1 MSLSSLF
8 LLQLCT
14 RLLSTILTQLLVRLT
29 PPQEFAASHIHLDL
43 VLSTVLFLSREGV
56 RGALLRSTPLHPP
69 APPFVHT
76 HTQLAEASSLD
87 GPMQQRRAKVM
98 ALQERSRQ
106 NIALLPLYS
115 SIFVLPL
122 IYYAYP
128 TFLAPSSLLVLPH
141 FEIALLGYLAGAAL
155 ELLAEP
161 LYTRALSGR
170 MSAQGDDAAANPSSK
185 QPSAVKHD
193 DAEIDKGEA
202 EKEEDRAWKGTP
214 ISSASNLTLRIR
226 SEGAAVLSRC
236 VITALVVFLT
246 SRSSSPSS
254 ASSIST
260 LIAFALGQTAYGAAV
275 LLVHLV
281 WFLQHWGFNGTLSL
295 YTLTRSPLLL
305 PSVAPAAGSQGQEAQ
320 TPECA
325 EWFDTHTLALVRAM
339 TRQSLVKHALTEADR
354 FAITRIGA
362 GLDQQGAYALASNYG
377 SLFAR
382 LVFQPIEESSR
393 LVFAQSGTKKEAPSS
408 NRRDS
413 SAHADGDADA
423 DANADAHRLLTS
435 LLQIYSTLLPILCIF
450 AQAYSI
456 PVLLVLAGPTWALRT
471 DAPSILCTYASLY
484 LPLMAFNGILEAY
497 LQSSASPLHIQK
509 YDRVLLL
516 AWIAFGT
523 TLWALPRLTQGAVG
537 LALWPIRTRME
548 MKEDA
553 TVHVQSSSSATNLI
567 LASSV
572 PAAIRAAYCYHYA
585 FARGRRTA
593 TLAPELPNDSGK
605 KKKMTMQDSRQG
617 VGPRWSTVSI
627 YILVAGIVRA
637 SYFTLDVNT
646 IEELAGF
653 DNAASRARGREGKAG
668 GGREGV
674 RVLLGLLGEK
684 SMSRHVA
691 LGVMMLA
698 LLAVTM

>member
-29 PPQEFAASHIHLDL
+29 PPREFAASHIHLDL

-56 RGALLRSTPLHPP
+56 RGALLRSTTPLHPP
-69 APPFVHT
+69 APATVHT
-76 HTQLAEASSLD
+76 HTQLAEASSSD
-87 GPMQQRRAKVM
+87 APMQQRPANVV

-106 NIALLPLYS
+106 NIALLPLCS
-115 SIFVLPL
+115 SIFILPL

-128 TFLAPSSLLVLPH
+128 TFLAPSSLLALPH
-141 FEIALLGYLAGAAL
+141 FKIALLGYLAGAAL

-170 MSAQGDDAAANPSSK
+170 MSAQQDGPAAEHS
-185 QPSAVKHD
+185 
-193 DAEIDKGEA
+193 
-202 EKEEDRAWKGTP
+202 AWKGRP
-214 ISSASNLTLRIR
+214 ISSAPNLKLRIR

-246 SRSSSPSS
+246 SRSTFSSS
-254 ASSIST
+254 APSTST

-281 WFLQHWGFNGTLSL
+281 WFLQHWGFNSTLSL

-305 PSVAPAAGSQGQEAQ
+305 PSVRRGTKPTADSQGQEGQ

-362 GLDQQGAYALASNYG
+362 GLDQQGAYALASNFG

-393 LVFAQSGTKKEAPSS
+393 LVFAQSGTKKEASICD
-408 NRRDS
+408 RRDS
-413 SAHADGDADA
+413 SADADA
-423 DANADAHRLLTS
+423 DADAHHLLTS

-484 LPLMAFNGILEAY
+484 LPLMAFNGMLEAY
-497 LQSSASPLHIQK
+497 LQSSASPLRIQK

-516 AWIAFGT
+516 AWTAFGT

-537 LALWPIRTRME
+537 LAFWRVRTRME

-553 TVHVQSSSSATNLI
+553 TVHVQSSSSSSSATHLI

-572 PAAIRAAYCYHYA
+572 AAAIRAAYCYHYA
-585 FARGRRTA
+585 FARRRTTV
-593 TLAPELPNDSGK
+593 TLASELQNDGK
-605 KKKMTMQDSRQG
+605 RKEHFS
-617 VGPRWSTVSI
+617 
-627 YILVAGIVRA
+627 
-637 SYFTLDVNT
+637 
-646 IEELAGF
+646 
-653 DNAASRARGREGKAG
+653 
-668 GGREGV
+668 
-674 RVLLGLLGEK
+674 LLLL
-684 SMSRHVA
+684 RD
-691 LGVMMLA
+691 
-698 LLAVTM
+698 